1 MKRVISAAVLGAMMV
16 TAPPAES
23 GVWFDGARQGLLFDL
38 GLGVGA
44 VRNDLAVGTESSFA
58 VRWGGGIGFG
68 LHDQFALRLAFSG
81 YSYRDKKDSV
91 IQAWGVT
98 YWLAER
104 APSTFLKAAVG
115 PYTIS
120 DPGAGEIMGEG
131 LGVTVGVGRE
141 FARNWT
147 VEVDLTWGRPDS
159 DSRAVYGPN
168 CYGIGVRLAH
178 IFY

>member
-68 LHDQFALRLAFSG
+68 LHDQFALHVAYSG
-81 YSYRDKKDSV
+81 YSFGDKLSDIS
-91 IQAWGVT
+91 AWGVT
-98 YWLAER
+98 YWLAKK
-104 APSTFLKAAVG
+104 APSTFLMAAAG
-115 PYTIS
+115 HYTIGN
-120 DPGAGEIMGEG
+120 PGEG
-131 LGVTVGVGRE
+131 EMTGGLGMAVGVGRE
-141 FARNWT
+141 FAKNWT
-147 VEVDLTWGRPDS
+147 VEVDLTWGSPGS
-159 DSRAVYGPN
+159 DSRADYGPN